1 MNSVE
6 ERRQPAAISQHTS
19 DDAELA
25 RILIV
30 NDDPAVLWSADQAL
44 RRAGYRTTTAFD
56 GHGALNAD
64 RRNGPFD
71 LLITDLYMP
80 LMNGVEIAR
89 RLRRRTPRLKALYL
103 MVSGDQLF
111 PSVAASQRDE
121 RFIHK
126 AGDIRDLLVAVD
138 TLLHS
143 EPPPSGGVS

>member
-6 ERRQPAAISQHTS
+6 ERRQSATIAQHTS
-19 DDAELA
+19 DDAEIA

-30 NDDPAVLWSADQAL
+30 DDDPAVLWAADQAL
-44 RRAGYRTTTAFD
+44 RRAGYRTATAFD

-64 RRNGPFD
+64 RRLGPFD

-80 LMNGVEIAR
+80 FMNGVEIVR

-103 MVSGDQLF
+103 MVTGDQLF
-111 PSVAASQRDE
+111 PSVAASQRGE

-126 AGDIRDLLVAVD
+126 AGDIRDLLAAVD
-138 TLLHS
+138 SLLRS
-143 EPPPSGGVS
+143 EPPPAGGTS

>member
-6 ERRQPAAISQHTS
+6 ERRQPATNAQHTS
-19 DDAELA
+19 DDAEFA

-30 NDDPAVLWSADQAL
+30 DDDPAVLWSAEQAL

-56 GHGALNAD
+56 GYGALNAD
-64 RRNGPFD
+64 RQHGPFD

-80 LMNGVEIAR
+80 FMNGVEIAR

-111 PSVAASQRDE
+111 PSVAASRRDDE
-121 RFIHK
+121 FIDK
-126 AGDIRDLLVAVD
+126 AGDMCDLLAAVAN
-138 TLLHS
+138 LLQC
-143 EPPPSGGVS
+143 EPPPSGGMP

>member
-1 MNSVE
+1 MQQGV
-6 ERRQPAAISQHTS
+6 
-19 DDAELA
+19 
-25 RILIV
+25 
-30 NDDPAVLWSADQAL
+30 
-44 RRAGYRTTTAFD
+44 D

>member
-6 ERRQPAAISQHTS
+6 ELRQPATTAQHTS

-30 NDDPAVLWSADQAL
+30 NDDPAVLWSAEQAL

-64 RRNGPFD
+64 RRHGPFD

-80 LMNGVEIAR
+80 FMNGIEIAR

-111 PSVAASQRDE
+111 PSVAAAQRDD
-121 RFIHK
+121 RFMHT
-126 AGDIRDLLVAVD
+126 AGDVCDLLAAVAH
-138 TLLHS
+138 LLNS
-143 EPPPSGGVS
+143 EPPPSGGMS